1 MLNRDYEKVYART
14 VLNEVKSWVR
24 QNSMKIEGDKEKEVD
39 LKLEEVIKDLSFED
53 NGNVT
58 KYMVKSLFS
67 NNTEETERVFSTLV
81 VYYAAL
87 YNDNVDLLKELLD
100 NEFIFGHK
108 RSSLNI
114 GVLDKRISSKFER
127 GDYIKLVKCQSYS
140 FHKFYHGLSYI
151 YRKKEDDFYIDK
163 FSSIMKKTMP
173 SLDSEEKKTPF
184 DVVDSCNIVKAL
196 EYFDEDAILNAS
208 TCQRKYII
216 SESDICLKKMDL
228 NDVNRVNNF
237 LKDTNIEL
245 ALFQLIRLLPNFTDD
260 EILKIDELFNENS
273 GLYQDLIVKD
283 RENNIEYFDV
293 DRLKDILNG
302 KDITVEEVVT
312 KRKRFPWFRRNK

>member
-14 VLNEVKSWVR
+14 FLNEVKSWVR

-237 LKDTNIEL
+237 LRDTNIEL

-293 DRLKDILNG
+293 DRLKDILNR

-312 KRKRFPWFRRNK
+312 KRKRFPWFKRNK

>member
-1 MLNRDYEKVYART
+1 MLNKDYEKVYART
-14 VLNEVKSWVR
+14 FLNEVKNFVR
-24 QNSMKIEGDKEKEVD
+24 QNKMKIEGDKEKEVD

-58 KYMVKSLFS
+58 KYMLKSLFS
-67 NNTEETERVFSTLV
+67 NNAEETERVFSTLV

-87 YNDNVDLLKELLD
+87 YNDNVDLLKELLEK
-100 NEFIFGHK
+100 EFNFGCK

-127 GDYIKLVKCQSYS
+127 EDYIKLVKCQSYS
-140 FHKFYHGLSYI
+140 FSKFYYGLSYI
-151 YRKKEDDFYIDK
+151 YRKKDDDFYIDK
-163 FSSIMKKTMP
+163 FSSIMKKTIP

-184 DVVDSCNIVKAL
+184 DEVDSCNIVKAL

-208 TCQRKYII
+208 IDQRKHII
-216 SESDICLKKMDL
+216 GDSDRYLKKMDL
-228 NDVNRVNNF
+228 SDVNRVNLF
-237 LKDTNIEL
+237 LRDTNIEL

-273 GLYQDLIVKD
+273 RLYRDLIVKD

>member
-1 MLNRDYEKVYART
+1 MLNKDYEKVYART
-14 VLNEVKSWVR
+14 FLNEVKNCVR
-24 QNSMKIEGDKEKEVD
+24 QNKMKIEGDKEKEVD

-67 NNTEETERVFSTLV
+67 NNAEETERVFSTLV

-87 YNDNVDLLKELLD
+87 YNDNVDLLKELLEK
-100 NEFIFGHK
+100 EFNFGHK

-127 GDYIKLVKCQSYS
+127 EDYIKLVKCQSYS

-151 YRKKEDDFYIDK
+151 YRKKEDEFYIDK
-163 FSSIMKKTMP
+163 FSNIMKRTLL
-173 SLDSEEKKTPF
+173 SLESEEKKTPF
-184 DVVDSCNIVKAL
+184 DVVGPCDIVKAL

-208 TCQRKYII
+208 TDQRKFII
-216 SESDICLKKMDL
+216 DESDSYLKKMDL
-228 NDVNRVNNF
+228 KDVNRVNNF
-237 LKDTNIEL
+237 LRNTNIKL

-273 GLYQDLIVKD
+273 RLYRDLIVKD

-312 KRKRFPWFRRNK
+312 KRKRFPWLRRNK

>member
-14 VLNEVKSWVR
+14 FLNEVKSWVR

-127 GDYIKLVKCQSYS
+127 EDYIKLVKYQSGS

-151 YRKKEDDFYIDK
+151 YRKKDDDFYIDK
-163 FSSIMKKTMP
+163 FSSIMKKTIP

-184 DVVDSCNIVKAL
+184 DEVDSCDIVKAL

-208 TCQRKYII
+208 IDQRKHII
-216 SESDICLKKMDL
+216 GDSDRYLKKMDL
-228 NDVNRVNNF
+228 SDVNRVNLF
-237 LKDTNIEL
+237 LRDTNIEL
-245 ALFQLIRLLPNFTDD
+245 ALSQLIRLLPNFTDE
-260 EILKIDELFNENS
+260 EILKIDELFNENRE
-273 GLYQDLIVKD
+273 LYWDLIVKD

-302 KDITVEEVVT
+302 KDSALEEAVT
-312 KRKRFPWFRRNK
+312 KKKRFPWFRRNK

>member
-1 MLNRDYEKVYART
+1 MLNKDYEKVYART
-14 VLNEVKSWVR
+14 FLNEVKNFVR
-24 QNSMKIEGDKEKEVD
+24 QNKMKIEGDKEKEVD

-58 KYMVKSLFS
+58 KYMLKSLFS
-67 NNTEETERVFSTLV
+67 NNAEETERVFSTLV

-87 YNDNVDLLKELLD
+87 YNDNVDLLKELLEK
-100 NEFIFGHK
+100 EFNFGCK

-127 GDYIKLVKCQSYS
+127 EDYIKLVKCYSYS

-151 YRKKEDDFYIDK
+151 YRKKDDDFYIDK
-163 FSSIMKKTMP
+163 FSSIMKKTIP

-184 DVVDSCNIVKAL
+184 DVVESCDIVKAL

-208 TCQRKYII
+208 IDQRKHII
-216 SESDICLKKMDL
+216 GDSDRYLKKMDL
-228 NDVNRVNNF
+228 SDVNRVNLF
-237 LKDTNIEL
+237 LRDTNIEL
-245 ALFQLIRLLPNFTDD
+245 ALSQLIRLLPNFTDD

-273 GLYQDLIVKD
+273 RLYRDLIVKD

>member
-1 MLNRDYEKVYART
+1 MLNKDYEKVYART
-14 VLNEVKSWVR
+14 FLNEVKSRVR
-24 QNSMKIEGDKEKEVD
+24 QNKMKIEGDKEKEVD

-67 NNTEETERVFSTLV
+67 NNAEETERVFSTLV

-100 NEFIFGHK
+100 KEFNFGCK

-127 GDYIKLVKCQSYS
+127 EDYIKLVKCQSTS
-140 FHKFYHGLSYI
+140 FNEFYYGLAYV
-151 YRKKEDDFYIDK
+151 YKKKDDDFYIDK
-163 FSSIMKKTMP
+163 FSSIMKKTIP

-184 DVVDSCNIVKAL
+184 DVVGPTNIVKAL
-196 EYFDEDAILNAS
+196 EYFDEEAILNTS
-208 TCQRKYII
+208 KSQREFII
-216 SESDICLKKMDL
+216 NESYMYLKDMNL

-237 LKDTNIEL
+237 LKNTNIKL
-245 ALFQLIRLLPNFTDD
+245 ALFQLIRLLPNFTDE

-273 GLYQDLIVKD
+273 SLYHDLIIKD
-283 RENNIEYFDV
+283 REKNIEYFDV
-293 DRLKDILNG
+293 CRLKDILNG
-302 KDITVEEVVT
+302 KDMVEDEVIT
-312 KRKRFPWFRRNK
+312 KKKIFPWFRRNK

>member
-1 MLNRDYEKVYART
+1 MLNKDYEKVYART
-14 VLNEVKSWVR
+14 FLNEIKSRVR
-24 QNSMKIEGDKEKEVD
+24 QNKMKIEGDKEKEAD

-163 FSSIMKKTMP
+163 FSSIMKKTIP

-208 TCQRKYII
+208 IDQRKYII

-228 NDVNRVNNF
+228 NDVNRVNYF
-237 LKDTNIEL
+237 LRDTNIEL

>member
-1 MLNRDYEKVYART
+1 MNKDYEKVYART
-14 VLNEVKSWVR
+14 FLNEVKSRVR
-24 QNSMKIEGDKEKEVD
+24 QNKMKIEGDKEKEVD
-39 LKLEEVIKDLSFED
+39 LKLEEVIKDLSFEE

-100 NEFIFGHK
+100 KEFNFGHK
-108 RSSLNI
+108 RSRLNI

-127 GDYIKLVKCQSYS
+127 EDYIKLVKCQSTS
-140 FHKFYHGLSYI
+140 FNEFYYGLAYV
-151 YRKKEDDFYIDK
+151 YKKKDDDFYIDK
-163 FSSIMKKTMP
+163 FSSIMKKTIP

-184 DVVDSCNIVKAL
+184 DVVGPTNIVKAL
-196 EYFDEDAILNAS
+196 EYFDEEAILNTS
-208 TCQRKYII
+208 KSQREFII
-216 SESDICLKKMDL
+216 NESYMYLKDMNL

-237 LKDTNIEL
+237 LKNTNIKL
-245 ALFQLIRLLPNFTDD
+245 ALFQLIRLLPNFTDE

-273 GLYQDLIVKD
+273 SLYHDLIIKD
-283 RENNIEYFDV
+283 REKNIEYFDV
-293 DRLKDILNG
+293 CRLKDILNG
-302 KDITVEEVVT
+302 KDMVEDEVIT
-312 KRKRFPWFRRNK
+312 KKKIFPWFRRNK